1 MSSFYR
7 FINWSERKQFWSI
20 VLCQITL
27 VAVSWY
33 YIETIQSNNECSE
46 ILRRDYNCLSPYIN
60 VPDNC
65 TWWTIFWFRV
75 NRYTVYTV
83 VLFFNV
89 LNEYKI
95 SSYHMFMYMYIEVGL
110 IFNADRSNRQSNIF
124 YRDGPLLLCVLLMIL
139 YLEKKPFCDM
149 KAMVRS
155 IDIKIVNDERLSAL
169 EEANSQ
175 CWSEAIGKI
184 RQCDSI
190 DKIKQI
196 TQ

>member
-175 CWSEAIGKI
+175 CWSEAI
-184 RQCDSI
+184 
-190 DKIKQI
+190 
-196 TQ
+196 